1 MSIDSKCS
9 VDIRRIGSVYEIVG
23 VQPDLP
29 GVPVGSTFREW
40 KALEEAI
47 FEDCQRRMIGPCGI
61 SFTVSLPLEGDVRD
75 ETYREWLR
83 AAGLE
88 FVPEPDLEEHLQ
100 ERQEVWKGKFSIF
113 QDNPE

>member
-1 MSIDSKCS
+1 MSITIKCS

-29 GVPVGSTFREW
+29 GFPVGWTFGEW
-40 KALEEAI
+40 KALKRAI
-47 FEDCQRRMIGPCGI
+47 LEDCERRMIGSSDV
-61 SFTVSLPLEGDVRD
+61 SFTVSLPHEDDVRD

-88 FVPEPDLEEHLQ
+88 FVPEPDLEGHLHK
-100 ERQEVWKGKFSIF
+100 RQEVWKGKFSIF